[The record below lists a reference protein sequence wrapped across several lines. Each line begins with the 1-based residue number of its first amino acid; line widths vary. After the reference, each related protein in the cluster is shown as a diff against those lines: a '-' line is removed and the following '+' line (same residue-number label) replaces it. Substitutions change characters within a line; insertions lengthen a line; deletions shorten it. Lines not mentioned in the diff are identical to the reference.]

1 MHSLCF
7 WFLSFKIMFLR
18 LIHVVVCFS
27 SNQFLC
33 IVGYYSIVC
42 ICRNLFIH
50 SNVDEHLCCFQVG
63 VVMNKLLLQLI
74 YKSLC
79 GHMLSFLLSKEL
91 MGNGQ
96 AIRMVEIFKKQANCF
111 SKAQLFYILT
121 GSIRIVGS
129 HSKTP
134 RYGLYF

>member
-1 MHSLCF
+1 MKAYNMHSLCF

-79 GHMLSFLLSKEL
+79 GHMLSFLFGKNLGMKWLSH
-91 MGNGQ
+91 
-96 AIRMVEIFKKQANCF
+96 MVNM
-111 SKAQLFYILT
+111 SLT
-121 GSIRIVGS
+121 SWLSREVALCYTSIEN
-129 HSKTP
+129 
-134 RYGLYF
+134 L

>member
-1 MHSLCF
+1 MKAYNMHSLCF

-79 GHMLSFLLSKEL
+79 GHMLSFFLGKYLGMECQNHMFNIL
-91 MGNGQ
+91 RNCQ
-96 AIRMVEIFKKQANCF
+96 AVLQSAYIIFDATNH
-111 SKAQLFYILT
+111 T
-121 GSIRIVGS
+121 
-129 HSKTP
+129 
-134 RYGLYF
+134 